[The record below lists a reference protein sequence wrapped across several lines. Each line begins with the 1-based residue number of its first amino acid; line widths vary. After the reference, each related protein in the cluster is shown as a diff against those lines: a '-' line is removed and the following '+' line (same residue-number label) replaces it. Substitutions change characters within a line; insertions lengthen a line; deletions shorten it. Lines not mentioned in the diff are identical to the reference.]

1 MKRTNKMYSKK
12 LGELTRV
19 ENPDEEFKRAN
30 DIRILIG
37 DWLVLMR
44 INESGSECKV
54 SLVSDRR
61 GSRKEDIM
69 LQKQVLY
76 VLERRIPEDIPFL
89 ITSNF
94 PSLCSK
100 SEDY

>member
-1 MKRTNKMYSKK
+1 MYSKK

-19 ENPDEEFKRAN
+19 ENPDEAYKSAN
-30 DIRILIG
+30 EIRLLIN

-61 GSRKEDIM
+61 GSRKEDIV

-76 VLERRIPEDIPFL
+76 VLERRIPEGIPFV

-94 PSLCSK
+94 PSLCSM